1 MGGSVLQVQAHALLC
16 MRIHIFPWQKS
27 SKKSEQKE
35 QDRLL
40 RNSPDKNWRE
50 IEETKQCVE

>member
-16 MRIHIFPWQKS
+16 MRHPYLSLAKVL
-27 SKKSEQKE
+27 KKSEQKE

-40 RNSPDKNWRE
+40 GNSPDKNWRE